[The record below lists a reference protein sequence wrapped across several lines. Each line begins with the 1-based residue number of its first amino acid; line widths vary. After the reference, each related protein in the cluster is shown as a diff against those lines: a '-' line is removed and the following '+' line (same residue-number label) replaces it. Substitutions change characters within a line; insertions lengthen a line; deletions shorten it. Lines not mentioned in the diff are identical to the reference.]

1 MKSSVRSQ
9 RFLGT
14 SCCVALLLLAT
25 PFSAARSQEK
35 IPREVIDEAAAH
47 GTVMVLVGL
56 KVPWEMESRL
66 SDDELRSQ
74 RTAIASIQ
82 SDLLTALQTRRDRRH
97 RSRAR
102 GITDTVAARRSIE

>member
-14 SCCVALLLLAT
+14 SCCVVLLLLAA

-47 GTVMVLVGL
+47 GTVIVLVGL

-66 SDDELRSQ
+66 SDDELRSHVVPGVVGGS
-74 RTAIASIQ
+74 IAH
-82 SDLLTALQTRRDRRH
+82 AHDR
-97 RSRAR
+97 SLFFDEVVDA
-102 GITDTVAARRSIE
+102 GA